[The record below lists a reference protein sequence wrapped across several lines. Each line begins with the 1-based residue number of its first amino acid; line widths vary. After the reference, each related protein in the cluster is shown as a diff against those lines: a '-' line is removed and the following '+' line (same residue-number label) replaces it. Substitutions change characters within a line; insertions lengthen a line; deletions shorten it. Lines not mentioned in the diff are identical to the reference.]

1 MVRNNILEEE
11 LPTLQKRNH
20 ASSSASL
27 CMADREAGG
36 RGSIVH
42 S

>member
-1 MVRNNILEEE
+1 MVRNNILEE

-27 CMADREAGG
+27 CMADGGGAG
-36 RGSIVH
+36 VQ
-42 S
+42 